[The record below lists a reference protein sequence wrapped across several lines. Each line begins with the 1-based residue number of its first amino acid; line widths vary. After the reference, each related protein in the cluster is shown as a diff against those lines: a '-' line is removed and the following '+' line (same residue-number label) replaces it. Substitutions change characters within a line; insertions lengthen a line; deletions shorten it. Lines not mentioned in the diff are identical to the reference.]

1 MDAREL
7 FLLRYDDIHGG
18 FVDELFSDLTDA
30 QIRQRP
36 GGVNSIAWLVWHV
49 ARVQDAVV
57 SRFVLD
63 RPQVLDEGDW
73 NRLMRIERRDVGSGM
88 ASHDVDALSAA
99 VEVAAL
105 RGYHRA
111 VAGRTKDAATSLAP
125 AACNHVIAPLRACM
139 MTCWI
144 FIARSTAAAANT
156 MVTPF
161 VDHGFS
167 PDGSKSGHLT
177 CSRGRT
183 DHVLPTLIARRPGI
197 ETHTLKRACCVHL
210 ERLQ

>member
-125 AACNHVIAPLRACM
+125 AAWSELIPEERVRRVVAAERLLIDAGRWVEEFWAGR
-139 MTCWI
+139 
-144 FIARSTAAAANT
+144 RSRGWYLLQVGVLHPYGHCFDG
-156 MVTPF
+156 MVT
-161 VDHGFS
+161 
-167 PDGSKSGHLT
+167 
-177 CSRGRT
+177 RGM
-183 DHVLPTLIARRPGI
+183 LGI
-197 ETHTLKRACCVHL
+197 P
-210 ERLQ
+210 ER